1 MDAKRH
7 GAPERHQ
14 DIGEPVDEENGRPRL
29 GMTFACARLI
39 VLVGT

>member
-29 GMTFACARLI
+29 GTTFACARLI
-39 VLVGT
+39 VSYW